1 MTASSGPLN
10 RPFRYGADDRREF
23 IVQDSEVSL
32 VAINDTN
39 GNPVFLGRAKPGVAL
54 SVAKWQIR
62 KITWDSNSSPT
73 RVEWPENSEGNAS
86 NNYEFIWNADTDLTI
101 TGITQANPAV
111 VTVSSIGDLQNG
123 DLIVIQGVTG
133 MTEVNF
139 DGSNIYTVAGIAGA
153 TFQLQ
158 GIDSTAFGAYS
169 AGGTVTF
176 GAVVNH
182 TYS

>member
-1 MTASSGPLN
+1 MTASSGPIN
-10 RPFRYGADDRREF
+10 RPFRYGEADRREF
-23 IVQDSEVSL
+23 IVQDSEVAL
-32 VAINDTN
+32 AAINDTN
-39 GNPVFLGRAKPGVAL
+39 GNPVFLGRAKAGTSL
-54 SVAKWQIR
+54 SQPKWQIR
-62 KITWDSNSSPT
+62 KITWDANSSPT

-86 NNYEFIWNADTDLTI
+86 TNYEFIWNADSDLTI

-123 DLIVIQGVTG
+123 DQIVIQGVTG

-139 DGSNIYTVAGIAGA
+139 DGSNLYTVANIAGA
-153 TFQLQ
+153 TFELQ
-158 GIDSTAFGAYS
+158 GIDSSAFTAYS
-169 AGGTVTF
+169 ADGTVIF